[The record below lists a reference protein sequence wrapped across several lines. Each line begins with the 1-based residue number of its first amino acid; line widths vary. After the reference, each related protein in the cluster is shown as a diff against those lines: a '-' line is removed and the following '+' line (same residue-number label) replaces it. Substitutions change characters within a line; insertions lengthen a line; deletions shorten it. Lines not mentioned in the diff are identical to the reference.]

1 MEYTIKKLAEM
12 AGISRRTLR
21 YYDEINLLKPK
32 RINSAGYRIYGENEV
47 NLLQEIM
54 IYKSMDISLSDI
66 EILIKNKD
74 YNNAE
79 VLKNHLEKLILKRNE
94 LEGIIKTVEN
104 TIKNRKGELEMSS
117 KEKFE
122 NLKKEKL
129 EENEKN
135 FGKEIRSKYGNSEI
149 DKSNDKFMNLSQ
161 EEYERMEN
169 VEEDIFRLLKL
180 VMDNKDYKGNDAKR
194 LYDAHREWI
203 KFSWNKYTKEAH
215 FGLAQTYIYDERFT
229 KYYDEKLGEGATKAL
244 VKVIEIFT
252 K

>member
-1 MEYTIKKLAEM
+1 
-12 AGISRRTLR
+12 
-21 YYDEINLLKPK
+21 
-32 RINSAGYRIYGENEV
+32 
-47 NLLQEIM
+47 
-54 IYKSMDISLSDI
+54 
-66 EILIKNKD
+66 
-74 YNNAE
+74 
-79 VLKNHLEKLILKRNE
+79 
-94 LEGIIKTVEN
+94 
-104 TIKNRKGELEMSS
+104 MSN

-129 EENEKN
+129 KQNEKN

-149 DKSNDKFMNLSQ
+149 GKSNDKFMNLSQ

-180 VMDNKDYKGNDAKR
+180 VMDNKDYKDDDAKR
-194 LYDAHREWI
+194 LYEAHREWL